1 MLVWHLV
8 LARLNEISFLG
19 ICQWK
24 PLLEML
30 LHIRTSA
37 SDQALPP
44 PVETVLRCR
53 CATEARRPC
62 ESAAEFDL
70 TIMGFCVGA

>member
-1 MLVWHLV
+1 MWLSIRVALRV
-8 LARLNEISFLG
+8 
-19 ICQWK
+19 
-24 PLLEML
+24 L

-44 PVETVLRCR
+44 PVDTVLRCR
-53 CATEARRPC
+53 CITEVRRVC
-62 ESAAEFDL
+62 ESAVEFDL